1 MKTEIKV
8 SVIVPVYNGG
18 SAVGAALSSLFEQ
31 DLSGL
36 EIIAV
41 NDASTDGTGSVL
53 DVIASSESRLR
64 VVHQKENGG
73 VHEARAAGLRA
84 ASGEWI
90 GFMDA
95 DDSVEPNMFSTLYR
109 EASESNADIVICSVR
124 TVDENGRN
132 LGIKVKFEDRR
143 LYTEKLL
150 EKYTE
155 FGFGSGVL
163 WNKLYRRDLILT
175 WGAQSFVWRQN
186 ATEDT
191 LVNIGCFAGATAVLV
206 VPDVLYNY
214 KIHTESATHSAT
226 AACRYNRILR
236 AYAEAVDFYSVLGEG
251 ALQCVDR
258 LYRLQLQGQSYAVAD
273 LDDFSEFHES
283 LSEAVHRLAQSRPSA
298 VYAAINPGIAN
309 PRYFEQR
316 QSTFQQWCRLSH
328 LILSNGLRKMCRS
341 CGLSNE

>member
-1 MKTEIKV
+1 MKAEIKV
-8 SVIVPVYNGG
+8 SVIVPVFNGG
-18 SAVGAALSSLFEQ
+18 SAVGTALSSLFAQ
-31 DLSGL
+31 DLSGF

-41 NDASTDGTGSVL
+41 NDASTDDTGAVL
-53 DVIASSESRLR
+53 DLIASSESRLR

-124 TVDENGRN
+124 TVDGNGRE
-132 LGIKVKFEDRR
+132 LGNKVEFEGRR
-143 LYTEKLL
+143 LYIEKLL

-163 WNKLYRRDLILT
+163 WNKLYRRDLILK

-191 LVNIGCFAGATAVLV
+191 LVNIGCFAEATSILVL
-206 VPDVLYNY
+206 PDVLYNY
-214 KIHTESATHSAT
+214 KIHSESATHAAT
-226 AACRYNRILR
+226 AACRYHRILR
-236 AYAEAVDFYSVLGEG
+236 AYAEAVDFYSVLGED

-258 LYRLQLQGQSYAVAD
+258 LYRMQLQGQSFAVKNLSD
-273 LDDFSEFHES
+273 LAEFREP
-283 LSEAVHRLAQSRPSA
+283 LSEAVCRLAELRPSA
-298 VYAAINPGIAN
+298 VYEAINPGIAN
-309 PRYFEQR
+309 PNYFEQR
-316 QSTFQQWCRLSH
+316 QSTIRQLVKLCGRL
-328 LILSNGLRKMCRS
+328 ISNGWRKFGQFMRS
-341 CGLSNE
+341 AKA